1 MTAEPIRVCVVCL
14 GNICRSPMAE
24 AVLRHKVARA
34 GMADAVVVESGGTG
48 GWHVGGPA
56 DPRALETLSDA
67 GYDASAHLAR
77 QFTADWFE
85 RFDLVLALDRD
96 TFATLNRLAPD
107 EEAASTL
114 QMLRAYDSEAL
125 AAGELDVPDP
135 FYGVKAGFE
144 LALHQVERASDG
156 LVTTLQDELVG

>member
-1 MTAEPIRVCVVCL
+1 MTAEPIRVCLVCL

-24 AVLRHKVARA
+24 AVLRHKVAQA
-34 GMADAVVVESGGTG
+34 GLADT
-48 GWHVGGPA
+48 A

-67 GYDASAHLAR
+67 GYDASAHVAR

-96 TFATLNRLAPD
+96 TFATLNPLAPD

-135 FYGVKAGFE
+135 FYGAKAGFE
-144 LALHQVERASDG
+144 LALHQVERACDG
-156 LVTTLQDELVG
+156 LVSTLQDELVG